1 MLDPKLLDQIID
13 VAAKAA
19 YKSSLLKGKGDK
31 NAADQAA
38 VDAMR
43 TELNNM
49 NIYGKVV
56 IGEGEMDEAPM
67 LYIGE
72 ILGKTKEPKIDIAV
86 DPLDGTKL
94 AANNQPNAISVISI
108 SEEGQL
114 LQAPDT
120 YMDKISVGPNLPENI
135 VDLDEDIKKNIENL
149 AKAKNKNVKDICICM
164 LDRDRHKHF
173 IDGAKSL
180 GSKLKLI
187 SDGDVA
193 GSIFSALKNS
203 EVDMYVGIGG
213 APEGVLAASAI
224 KCLGG
229 QFQARLKIEDDDE
242 VTRAKKL
249 GITDFKKKY
258 FLNDIVKGDVIFC
271 SSGVTDGELVSGI
284 KIDDN
289 KYHSETF
296 ALHYSQKFFKKVK
309 KLTIYEQSLCSRKR
323 VGIKRF

>member
-13 VAAKAA
+13 VSAVAA
-19 YKSSLLKGKGDK
+19 YKSSLFKGKGDK

-43 TELNNM
+43 TQLNSMRIN
-49 NIYGKVV
+49 GKVV

-72 ILGKTKEPKIDIAV
+72 TLGKSDHPKIDIAV
-86 DPLDGTKL
+86 DPLDGTTL

-108 SEEGQL
+108 SEEGML

-120 YMDKISVGPNLPENI
+120 YMDKISVGPNLPNNI
-135 VDLDEDIKKNIENL
+135 VDLDENIKINIKNLAIAKKKNIE
-149 AKAKNKNVKDICICM
+149 DICVC
-164 LDRDRHKHF
+164 LLERERHNHL
-173 IDGAKSL
+173 IEDAKSL
-180 GSKLKLI
+180 GAKLKLI

-193 GSIFSALKNS
+193 GSIFSALKTS
-203 EVDMYVGIGG
+203 EVDMYLGIGG

-229 QFQARLKIEDDDE
+229 QFQARLKIQDDNE
-242 VTRAKKL
+242 IKRATNL
-249 GITDFKKKY
+249 GIQDFDKKY
-258 FLNDIVKGDVIFC
+258 YLDDLVKGDVIFC
-271 SSGVTDGELVSGI
+271 ASGVTDGELVSGV
-284 KIDDN
+284 KLKD
-289 KYHSETF
+289 KEYETETF

-309 KLTIYEQSLCSRKR
+309 KTYQL
-323 VGIKRF
+323 

>member
-1 MLDPKLLDQIID
+1 MLEPKLLEQIID
-13 VAAKAA
+13 VAAVAA

-43 TELNNM
+43 QKLNELD
-49 NIYGKVV
+49 IYGKVV

-72 ILGKTKEPKIDIAV
+72 ILGKSKNPRIDIAV

-108 SEEGQL
+108 SEEGML

-120 YMDKISVGPNLPENI
+120 YMDKISVGHGLPENI
-135 VDLDEDIKKNIENL
+135 VDLDEDVKSNIKNL
-149 AKAKNKNVKDICICM
+149 ARAKNKSVDEICICL
-164 LDRDRHKHF
+164 LDRERHKHL
-173 IDGAKSL
+173 IEDIKSL
-180 GSKLKLI
+180 GAKLKLI

-193 GSIFSALKNS
+193 GSIFSALETS
-203 EVDMYVGIGG
+203 DVDMYLGIGG

-229 QFQARLKIEDDDE
+229 QFQARLKIQDDDE
-242 VTRAKKL
+242 IKRATNL
-249 GITDFKKKY
+249 GIKDFEKKY
-258 FLNDIVKGDVIFC
+258 YLNDLIKGDVIFC
-271 SSGVTDGELVSGI
+271 SSGVTNGELVSGVKI
-284 KIDDN
+284 KDKEYEI
-289 KYHSETF
+289 ETF

-309 KLTIYEQSLCSRKR
+309 KKYKL
-323 VGIKRF
+323 

>member
-13 VAAKAA
+13 VAAVAA
-19 YKSSLLKGKGDK
+19 YKSSLFKGKGDK

-43 TELNNM
+43 TQLNSMRIN
-49 NIYGKVV
+49 GKVV

-72 ILGKTKEPKIDIAV
+72 TLGKSDHPKIDIAV
-86 DPLDGTKL
+86 DPLDGTTL

-108 SEEGQL
+108 SEEGML

-120 YMDKISVGPNLPENI
+120 YMDKISVGPNLPNNI
-135 VDLDEDIKKNIENL
+135 VDLDENIKNNIKNLAIAKKKNIE
-149 AKAKNKNVKDICICM
+149 DICVC
-164 LDRDRHKHF
+164 LLERERHNHL
-173 IDGAKSL
+173 IEDAKSL
-180 GSKLKLI
+180 GAKLKLI

-193 GSIFSALKNS
+193 GSIFSALKTS
-203 EVDMYVGIGG
+203 EVDMYLGIGG

-229 QFQARLKIEDDDE
+229 QFQARLKIQDDNE
-242 VTRAKKL
+242 IKRATNL
-249 GITDFKKKY
+249 GIQDFDKKY
-258 FLNDIVKGDVIFC
+258 YLDDLVKGDVIFC
-271 SSGVTDGELVSGI
+271 ASGVTDGELVSGV
-284 KIDDN
+284 KLKD
-289 KYHSETF
+289 KEYETETF

-309 KLTIYEQSLCSRKR
+309 KTYQI
-323 VGIKRF
+323 

>member
-13 VAAKAA
+13 VAAVAA
-19 YKSSLLKGKGDK
+19 YKSSLFKGKGDK

-43 TELNNM
+43 TQLNSMRIN
-49 NIYGKVV
+49 GKVV

-72 ILGKTKEPKIDIAV
+72 TLGKSDHPKIDIAV
-86 DPLDGTKL
+86 DPLDGTTL

-108 SEEGQL
+108 SEEGML

-120 YMDKISVGPNLPENI
+120 YMDKISVGPNLPNNI
-135 VDLDEDIKKNIENL
+135 VDLDENIKNNIKNLAIAKKKNIE
-149 AKAKNKNVKDICICM
+149 DICVC
-164 LDRDRHKHF
+164 LLERERHKHL
-173 IDGAKSL
+173 IEDAKSL
-180 GSKLKLI
+180 GAKLKLI

-193 GSIFSALKNS
+193 GSIFSALKSS
-203 EVDMYVGIGG
+203 EVDMYLGIGG

-229 QFQARLKIEDDDE
+229 QFQARLKIQDDNE
-242 VTRAKKL
+242 IKRATNL
-249 GITDFKKKY
+249 GIQDFDKKY
-258 FLNDIVKGDVIFC
+258 YLDDLVKGDVIFC
-271 SSGVTDGELVSGI
+271 ASGVTDGELVSGV
-284 KIDDN
+284 KLKD
-289 KYHSETF
+289 KEYETETF

-309 KLTIYEQSLCSRKR
+309 KTYQL
-323 VGIKRF
+323 

>member
-13 VAAKAA
+13 VAAVAA
-19 YKSSLLKGKGDK
+19 YKSSLFKGKGDK

-43 TELNNM
+43 TQLNSMRIN
-49 NIYGKVV
+49 GKVV

-72 ILGKTKEPKIDIAV
+72 TLGKSDHPKIDIAV
-86 DPLDGTKL
+86 DPLDGTTL

-108 SEEGQL
+108 SEEGML

-120 YMDKISVGPNLPENI
+120 YMDKISVGPNLPNNI
-135 VDLDEDIKKNIENL
+135 VDLDENIKNNIKNLAIAKKKNIE
-149 AKAKNKNVKDICICM
+149 DICVC
-164 LDRDRHKHF
+164 LLERERHNHL
-173 IDGAKSL
+173 IEDAKSL
-180 GSKLKLI
+180 GAKLKLI

-193 GSIFSALKNS
+193 GSIFSSLKTS
-203 EVDMYVGIGG
+203 EVDMYLGIGG

-229 QFQARLKIEDDDE
+229 QFQARLKIQDDNE
-242 VTRAKKL
+242 VKRATNL
-249 GITDFKKKY
+249 GIQDFDKKY
-258 FLNDIVKGDVIFC
+258 YLDDLVKGDVIFC
-271 SSGVTDGELVSGI
+271 ASGVTDGELVSGV
-284 KIDDN
+284 KLKD
-289 KYHSETF
+289 KEYETETF

-309 KLTIYEQSLCSRKR
+309 KTYQL
-323 VGIKRF
+323 

>member
-1 MLDPKLLDQIID
+1 MLDPKLLDEIIS

-19 YKSSLLKGKGDK
+19 YKSSLLKGQGDK

-43 TELNNM
+43 TELNSM

-72 ILGKTKEPKIDIAV
+72 VLGKSSSPKIDIAV

-108 SEEGQL
+108 SEEGML

-120 YMDKISVGPNLPENI
+120 YMDKISVGSGLPDHV
-135 VDLDEDIKKNIENL
+135 VDLDEDIKKNIQNL
-149 AKAKNKNVKDICICM
+149 AKAQKKEVKDICVCM
-164 LDRDRHKHF
+164 LERDRHQHL
-173 IDGAKSL
+173 IDDAKSI

-193 GSIFSALKNS
+193 GSIFSALGS
-203 EVDMYVGIGG
+203 SDVDMYVGIGG
-213 APEGVLAASAI
+213 APEGVLAASAV

-229 QFQARLKIEDDDE
+229 QFQARLKITDKSEAS
-242 VTRAKKL
+242 RANKL
-249 GITDFKKKY
+249 GITDFDKKY
-258 FLNDIVKGDVIFC
+258 FLKDIVKGDVIFC
-271 SSGVTDGELVSGI
+271 STGVTDGELVTGI
-284 KIDDN
+284 KLN
-289 KYHSETF
+289 KDSFESETF
-296 ALHYSQKFFKKVK
+296 ALHYSQNFFKKVK
-309 KLTIYEQSLCSRKR
+309 KTFQI
-323 VGIKRF
+323 

>member
-1 MLDPKLLDQIID
+1 MLDPKLLDEIIN

-19 YKSSLLKGKGDK
+19 YKSSLLKGQGDK

-43 TELNNM
+43 TELNSM

-72 ILGKTKEPKIDIAV
+72 VLGKSSSPKIDIAV

-108 SEEGQL
+108 SEEGML

-120 YMDKISVGPNLPENI
+120 YMDKISVGSGLPDHV
-135 VDLDEDIKKNIENL
+135 VDLDEDIKKNIQNL
-149 AKAKNKNVKDICICM
+149 AKAQKKEVKDICVCM
-164 LDRDRHKHF
+164 LERDRHQYL
-173 IDGAKSL
+173 IDDAKSI

-193 GSIFSALKNS
+193 GSIFSALGS
-203 EVDMYVGIGG
+203 SDVDMYVGIGG
-213 APEGVLAASAI
+213 APEGVLAASAV

-229 QFQARLKIEDDDE
+229 QFQARLKITDKDE
-242 VTRAKKL
+242 ASRANKL
-249 GITDFKKKY
+249 GITDFDKKY
-258 FLNDIVKGDVIFC
+258 FLKDIVKGDVIFC
-271 SSGVTDGELVSGI
+271 STGVTDGELVTGI
-284 KIDDN
+284 KLKKDSFE
-289 KYHSETF
+289 SETF
-296 ALHYSQKFFKKVK
+296 ALHYSQNFFKKVK
-309 KLTIYEQSLCSRKR
+309 KTFQI
-323 VGIKRF
+323 

>member
-13 VAAKAA
+13 VAAVAA
-19 YKSSLLKGKGDK
+19 YKSSLFKGKGDK

-43 TELNNM
+43 TQLNSMRIN
-49 NIYGKVV
+49 GKVV

-72 ILGKTKEPKIDIAV
+72 TLGKSDHPKIDIAV
-86 DPLDGTKL
+86 DPLDGTTL

-108 SEEGQL
+108 SEEGML

-120 YMDKISVGPNLPENI
+120 YMDKISVGPNLPNNI
-135 VDLDEDIKKNIENL
+135 VDLDENIKNNIKNLAIAKKKNIE
-149 AKAKNKNVKDICICM
+149 DICVC
-164 LDRDRHKHF
+164 LLERERHNHL
-173 IDGAKSL
+173 IEDAKSL
-180 GSKLKLI
+180 GAKLKLI

-193 GSIFSALKNS
+193 GSIFSSLKTS
-203 EVDMYVGIGG
+203 EVDMYLGIGG

-229 QFQARLKIEDDDE
+229 QFQARLKIQDDNE
-242 VTRAKKL
+242 IKRATNL
-249 GITDFKKKY
+249 GIQDFDKKY
-258 FLNDIVKGDVIFC
+258 YLDDLVKGDVIFC
-271 SSGVTDGELVSGI
+271 ASGVTDGELVSGV
-284 KIDDN
+284 KLKD
-289 KYHSETF
+289 KEYETETF

-309 KLTIYEQSLCSRKR
+309 KTYQLWKTPLSKVKS
-323 VGIKRF
+323 G

>member
-13 VAAKAA
+13 VAAISA

-43 TELNNM
+43 TQLNSM
-49 NIYGKVV
+49 NINGKVV

-72 ILGKTKEPKIDIAV
+72 TLGKSDGPKIDIAV

-94 AANNQPNAISVISI
+94 AANDQPNAISVISI
-108 SEEGQL
+108 SEEGML

-135 VDLDEDIKKNIENL
+135 VDLDEDVKKNIKNL
-149 AKAKNKNVKDICICM
+149 ARAKKINIEDICIC
-164 LDRDRHKHF
+164 LLNRERHKHF
-173 IDGAKSL
+173 VEDIKSL
-180 GSKLKLI
+180 GAKLKLI

-193 GSIFSALKNS
+193 GSIFSALETS
-203 EVDMYVGIGG
+203 DVDMYLGIGG

-229 QFQARLKIEDDDE
+229 QFQARLKIQDDDE
-242 VTRAKKL
+242 IKRATNL
-249 GITDFKKKY
+249 GIKDFDKKY
-258 FLNDIVKGDVIFC
+258 YLNDLVKGDVIFC
-271 SSGVTDGELVSGI
+271 SSGVTDGELVSGVKI
-284 KIDDN
+284 KD
-289 KYHSETF
+289 KEYETETF

-309 KLTIYEQSLCSRKR
+309 KTYQL
-323 VGIKRF
+323 

>member
-1 MLDPKLLDQIID
+1 MLEPKLLEQIID
-13 VAAKAA
+13 VAAVAA

-43 TELNNM
+43 QKLNELN
-49 NIYGKVV
+49 ICGKVV

-72 ILGKTKEPKIDIAV
+72 ILGKSKNPRIDIAV

-108 SEEGQL
+108 SEEGML

-120 YMDKISVGPNLPENI
+120 YMDKISVGHGLPENI
-135 VDLDEDIKKNIENL
+135 VDLDEDVKSNIKNL
-149 AKAKNKNVKDICICM
+149 ARAKNKSVDEICICL
-164 LDRDRHKHF
+164 LDRERHKHF
-173 IDGAKSL
+173 IEDIKSL
-180 GSKLKLI
+180 GAKLKLI

-193 GSIFSALKNS
+193 GSIFSALETS
-203 EVDMYVGIGG
+203 DVDMYLGIGG

-229 QFQARLKIEDDDE
+229 QFQARLKIQDDDE
-242 VTRAKKL
+242 IKRATNL
-249 GITDFKKKY
+249 GIKDFEKKY
-258 FLNDIVKGDVIFC
+258 YLNDLVKGDVIFC
-271 SSGVTDGELVSGI
+271 LSGVTDGDLVSGV
-284 KIDDN
+284 KLRN
-289 KYHSETF
+289 KEYETETF

-309 KLTIYEQSLCSRKR
+309 KKYKI
-323 VGIKRF
+323 

>member
-1 MLDPKLLDQIID
+1 MSIDPKFLKLF
-13 VAAKAA
+13 VKATEKAA
-19 YKSSLLKGKGDK
+19 IGASKFIGKKDKIGADKG
-31 NAADQAA
+31 A
-38 VDAMR
+38 VDPMR
-43 TELNNM
+43 RELNKINM
-49 NIYGKVV
+49 EGTIV

-120 YMDKISVGPNLPENI
+120 YMDKISVGPNLPDNI

-164 LDRDRHKHF
+164 LERDRHKHY

-284 KIDDN
+284 KIYDY

-309 KLTIYEQSLCSRKR
+309 KTYDI
-323 VGIKRF
+323 

>member
-13 VAAKAA
+13 VAAVAA
-19 YKSSLLKGKGDK
+19 YKSSLFKGKGDK

-43 TELNNM
+43 TQLNSMRIN
-49 NIYGKVV
+49 GKVV

-72 ILGKTKEPKIDIAV
+72 TLGKSDHPKIDIAV
-86 DPLDGTKL
+86 DPLDGTTL

-108 SEEGQL
+108 SEEGML

-120 YMDKISVGPNLPENI
+120 YMDKISVGPNLPNNI
-135 VDLDEDIKKNIENL
+135 VDLDENIKNNIKNLAIAKKKNIE
-149 AKAKNKNVKDICICM
+149 DICVC
-164 LDRDRHKHF
+164 LLERERHNHL
-173 IDGAKSL
+173 IEDAKSL
-180 GSKLKLI
+180 GAKLKLI

-193 GSIFSALKNS
+193 GSIFSSLKTS
-203 EVDMYVGIGG
+203 EVDMYLGIGG

-229 QFQARLKIEDDDE
+229 QFQARLKIQDDNE
-242 VTRAKKL
+242 IKRATNL
-249 GITDFKKKY
+249 GIQDFNKKY
-258 FLNDIVKGDVIFC
+258 YLDDLVKGDVIFC
-271 SSGVTDGELVSGI
+271 ASGVTDGELISGV
-284 KIDDN
+284 KLKD
-289 KYHSETF
+289 KEYETETF

-309 KLTIYEQSLCSRKR
+309 KTYQL
-323 VGIKRF
+323 

>member
-13 VAAKAA
+13 VAAISA

-43 TELNNM
+43 TQLNRMSIN
-49 NIYGKVV
+49 GKVV

-72 ILGKTKEPKIDIAV
+72 ILGKSDQPKIDIAV

-108 SEEGQL
+108 SEEGML

-120 YMDKISVGPNLPENI
+120 YMDKISVGPNLPKNI
-135 VDLDEDIKKNIENL
+135 VDLDEDVKKNIKNL
-149 AKAKNKNVKDICICM
+149 ARAKKRNIEDICIC
-164 LDRDRHKHF
+164 LLNRERHKHF
-173 IDGAKSL
+173 MEDIKSL
-180 GSKLKLI
+180 GAKLKLI

-193 GSIFSALKNS
+193 GSIFSALETS
-203 EVDMYVGIGG
+203 DVDMYLGIGG

-229 QFQARLKIEDDDE
+229 QFQARLKIQDDDE
-242 VTRAKKL
+242 IKRATNL
-249 GITDFKKKY
+249 GIKDFDKKY
-258 FLNDIVKGDVIFC
+258 YLNDLVKGDVIFC
-271 SSGVTDGELVSGI
+271 SSGVTDGELVSGVKI
-284 KIDDN
+284 KN
-289 KYHSETF
+289 KEYETETF

-309 KLTIYEQSLCSRKR
+309 KKYKI
-323 VGIKRF
+323 

>member
-13 VAAKAA
+13 VAAISA

-43 TELNNM
+43 TQLNSM
-49 NIYGKVV
+49 SISGKVV

-72 ILGKTKEPKIDIAV
+72 TLGKSNQPKIDIAV

-108 SEEGQL
+108 SEEGML

-120 YMDKISVGPNLPENI
+120 YMDKISVGHGLPENI
-135 VDLDEDIKKNIENL
+135 VDLDEDVKNNIKNL
-149 AKAKNKNVKDICICM
+149 AKAKNKNIDDICICL
-164 LDRDRHKHF
+164 LDRERHEHF
-173 IDGAKSL
+173 IEDIKSL
-180 GSKLKLI
+180 GAKLKLI

-193 GSIFSALKNS
+193 GSIFSALETS
-203 EVDMYVGIGG
+203 DVDMYLGIGG

-229 QFQARLKIEDDDE
+229 QFQARLKIKDEDE
-242 VTRAKKL
+242 IKRATNL
-249 GITDFKKKY
+249 GIKDFDKKY
-258 FLNDIVKGDVIFC
+258 YLNDLVKGDVIFC
-271 SSGVTDGELVSGI
+271 SSGVTDGELVSGVKI
-284 KIDDN
+284 KD
-289 KYHSETF
+289 KEYETETF

-309 KLTIYEQSLCSRKR
+309 KKYKI
-323 VGIKRF
+323 

>member
-1 MLDPKLLDQIID
+1 MLEPKLLDQIID
-13 VAAKAA
+13 VAAVAA

-43 TELNNM
+43 QKLNELN
-49 NIYGKVV
+49 ICGKVV

-72 ILGKTKEPKIDIAV
+72 ILGKSKNPRIDIAV

-108 SEEGQL
+108 SEEGML

-120 YMDKISVGPNLPENI
+120 YMDKISVGRGLPENI
-135 VDLDEDIKKNIENL
+135 VDLDEDVKSNIKNL
-149 AKAKNKNVKDICICM
+149 ARAKNKSVDEICICL
-164 LDRDRHKHF
+164 LDRERHKHF
-173 IDGAKSL
+173 IEDIKSL
-180 GSKLKLI
+180 GAKLKLI

-193 GSIFSALKNS
+193 GSIFSALETS
-203 EVDMYVGIGG
+203 DVDMYLGIGG

-229 QFQARLKIEDDDE
+229 QFQARLKIQDDDE
-242 VTRAKKL
+242 IKRATNL
-249 GITDFKKKY
+249 GIKDFEKKY
-258 FLNDIVKGDVIFC
+258 YLNDLVKGDVIFC
-271 SSGVTDGELVSGI
+271 SSGVTDGDLVSGV
-284 KIDDN
+284 KLRN
-289 KYHSETF
+289 KEYETETF

-309 KLTIYEQSLCSRKR
+309 KKYKI
-323 VGIKRF
+323 

>member
-49 NIYGKVV
+49 NICGKVV

-72 ILGKTKEPKIDIAV
+72 ILGKTKDPKIDIAV

-120 YMDKISVGPNLPENI
+120 YMDKISVGPNLPNNI

-149 AKAKNKNVKDICICM
+149 AKAKNKNVKDICICI

-229 QFQARLKIEDDDE
+229 QFQARLKIENDDE

-284 KIDDN
+284 KIDDY

-296 ALHYSQKFFKKVK
+296 ALHYSQKFLKK
-309 KLTIYEQSLCSRKR
+309 
-323 VGIKRF
+323 

>member
-1 MLDPKLLDQIID
+1 MLEPKLLEQIID
-13 VAAKAA
+13 VAAVAA

-43 TELNNM
+43 QKLNELN
-49 NIYGKVV
+49 ICGKVV

-72 ILGKTKEPKIDIAV
+72 ILGKSKNPRIDIAV

-94 AANNQPNAISVISI
+94 AANNKPNAISVISI
-108 SEEGQL
+108 SEEGML

-120 YMDKISVGPNLPENI
+120 YMDKISVGPHLPENI
-135 VDLDEDIKKNIENL
+135 VDLDEDVKNNIKNL
-149 AKAKNKNVKDICICM
+149 ARAKNKSVDDICICL
-164 LDRDRHKHF
+164 LDRERHEH
-173 IDGAKSL
+173 IIEDIKSL
-180 GSKLKLI
+180 GAKLKLI

-193 GSIFSALKNS
+193 GSIFSALETS
-203 EVDMYVGIGG
+203 DVDMYLGIGG

-229 QFQARLKIEDDDE
+229 QFQARLKIQDDDE
-242 VTRAKKL
+242 IKRATNL
-249 GITDFKKKY
+249 GIKDFEKKY
-258 FLNDIVKGDVIFC
+258 YLNDLIKGDVIFC
-271 SSGVTDGELVSGI
+271 SSGVTNGELVSGVKI
-284 KIDDN
+284 KDKEYEI
-289 KYHSETF
+289 ETF

-309 KLTIYEQSLCSRKR
+309 KKYKI
-323 VGIKRF
+323 

>member
-13 VAAKAA
+13 VAAVAA
-19 YKSSLLKGKGDK
+19 YKSSLFKGKGDK

-43 TELNNM
+43 TQLNSMRIN
-49 NIYGKVV
+49 GKVV

-72 ILGKTKEPKIDIAV
+72 TLGKSDYPKIDIAV
-86 DPLDGTKL
+86 DPLDGTTL

-108 SEEGQL
+108 SEEGML

-120 YMDKISVGPNLPENI
+120 YMDKISVGPNLPNNI
-135 VDLDEDIKKNIENL
+135 VDLDENIKNNIKNLAIAKKKNIE
-149 AKAKNKNVKDICICM
+149 DICVC
-164 LDRDRHKHF
+164 LLERERHNHL
-173 IDGAKSL
+173 IEDAKSL
-180 GSKLKLI
+180 GAKLKLI

-193 GSIFSALKNS
+193 GSIFSSLKTS
-203 EVDMYVGIGG
+203 EVDMYLGIGG

-229 QFQARLKIEDDDE
+229 QFQARLKIQDDNE
-242 VTRAKKL
+242 IKRATNL
-249 GITDFKKKY
+249 GIQDFDKKY
-258 FLNDIVKGDVIFC
+258 YLDDLVKGDVIFC
-271 SSGVTDGELVSGI
+271 ASGVTDGELVSGV
-284 KIDDN
+284 KLKD
-289 KYHSETF
+289 KEYETETF

-309 KLTIYEQSLCSRKR
+309 KTYQL
-323 VGIKRF
+323 

>member
-1 MLDPKLLDQIID
+1 MLDPKLLEQIID
-13 VAAKAA
+13 VAAIAA
-19 YKSSLLKGKGDK
+19 YQSSLLKGKGDK

-43 TELNNM
+43 QKLNDL

-72 ILGKTKEPKIDIAV
+72 VLGKSENPRIDIAV

-108 SEEGQL
+108 AEEGML

-120 YMDKISVGPNLPENI
+120 YMNKISVGPNLPNHI
-135 VDLDEDIKKNIENL
+135 VDLDEDIKKNIQNL
-149 AKAKNKNVKDICICM
+149 AKAKKKSINDICICV
-164 LDRDRHKHF
+164 LDRERHFHL

-180 GSKLKLI
+180 GSKVKLI

-193 GSIFSALKNS
+193 GSIYSALATTD
-203 EVDMYVGIGG
+203 VDMFLGIGG

-229 QFQARLKIEDDDE
+229 QFQARLIIKNDDE
-242 VTRAKKL
+242 IARAKKL
-249 GITDFKKKY
+249 GIKDFEKKY
-258 FLNDIVKGDVIFC
+258 YLDEIVKGDVIFC
-271 SSGVTDGELVSGI
+271 STGVTDGELVSGI
-284 KIDDN
+284 KIKDN
-289 KYHSETF
+289 MYETETF
-296 ALHYSQKFFKKVK
+296 ALHYSQKFFQKVK
-309 KLTIYEQSLCSRKR
+309 KKYQ
-323 VGIKRF
+323 V

>member
-1 MLDPKLLDQIID
+1 MLDAKLLDQIID

-19 YKSSLLKGKGDK
+19 YKSSLLKGRGDK

-43 TELNNM
+43 TELNSM
-49 NIYGKVV
+49 NIRGKVV

-72 ILGKTKEPKIDIAV
+72 ILGKSKEPKIDIAV

-94 AANNQPNAISVISI
+94 AANNEPNAISVISI

-120 YMDKISVGPNLPENI
+120 YMDKISVGPNLPPNI
-135 VDLDEDIKKNIENL
+135 ADLDEDIKKNITNL
-149 AKAKNKNVKDICICM
+149 AKAKNKDVKDICVCM
-164 LDRDRHKHF
+164 LDRDRHQHF
-173 IDGAKSL
+173 MDGAKSL

-193 GSIFSALKNS
+193 GSIFSALDNS
-203 EVDMYVGIGG
+203 NVDMYVGIGG

-229 QFQARLKIEDDDE
+229 QFQARLKIEDEDE
-242 VTRAKKL
+242 ISRANNL
-249 GITDFKKKY
+249 GITDFNKKY
-258 FLNDIVKGDVIFC
+258 DLDHIVKGDVIFC
-271 SSGVTDGELVSGI
+271 CSGVTDGELVSGI
-284 KIDDN
+284 QIDDS
-289 KYHSETF
+289 KFHSETF
-296 ALHYSQKFFKKVK
+296 ALHYSQNFFKKVK
-309 KLTIYEQSLCSRKR
+309 KSYNI
-323 VGIKRF
+323 

>member
-1 MLDPKLLDQIID
+1 MLEPNLLDQIID
-13 VAAKAA
+13 VAAVAA

-43 TELNNM
+43 QKLNELN
-49 NIYGKVV
+49 ICGKVV

-72 ILGKTKEPKIDIAV
+72 ILGKSKNPRIDIAV

-108 SEEGQL
+108 SEEGML

-120 YMDKISVGPNLPENI
+120 YMDKISVGHGLPENI
-135 VDLDEDIKKNIENL
+135 VDLDEDVKSNIKNL
-149 AKAKNKNVKDICICM
+149 ARAKNKSVDEICICL
-164 LDRDRHKHF
+164 LDRERHENF
-173 IDGAKSL
+173 IEDIKSL
-180 GSKLKLI
+180 GAKLKLI

-193 GSIFSALKNS
+193 GSIFSALETS
-203 EVDMYVGIGG
+203 DVDMYLGTGG

-229 QFQARLKIEDDDE
+229 QFQARLKIKDEDE
-242 VTRAKKL
+242 IKRATNL
-249 GITDFKKKY
+249 GIKDFDKKY
-258 FLNDIVKGDVIFC
+258 YLNDIVKGDVIFC
-271 SSGVTDGELVSGI
+271 SSGVTDGELVSGVKI
-284 KIDDN
+284 KD
-289 KYHSETF
+289 KEYETETF

-309 KLTIYEQSLCSRKR
+309 KKYKI
-323 VGIKRF
+323 

>member
-1 MLDPKLLDQIID
+1 MLDSKLLDQIID
-13 VAAKAA
+13 VAAISA

-43 TELNNM
+43 TQLNSM
-49 NIYGKVV
+49 SISGKVV

-72 ILGKTKEPKIDIAV
+72 TLGKSNQPKIDIAV

-108 SEEGQL
+108 SEEGML

-120 YMDKISVGPNLPENI
+120 YMDKISVGHGLPENI
-135 VDLDEDIKKNIENL
+135 VDLDEDVKINIKNL
-149 AKAKNKNVKDICICM
+149 AKAKNKNIDDICICL
-164 LDRDRHKHF
+164 LDRERHEHF
-173 IDGAKSL
+173 IEDIKSL
-180 GSKLKLI
+180 GAKLKLI

-193 GSIFSALKNS
+193 GSIFSALETS
-203 EVDMYVGIGG
+203 DVDMYLGIGG

-229 QFQARLKIEDDDE
+229 QFQARLKIKDEDE
-242 VTRAKKL
+242 IKRATNL
-249 GITDFKKKY
+249 GIKDFDKKY
-258 FLNDIVKGDVIFC
+258 YLNDLVKGDVIFC
-271 SSGVTDGELVSGI
+271 SSGVTDGELVSGVKI
-284 KIDDN
+284 KD
-289 KYHSETF
+289 KEYETETF

-309 KLTIYEQSLCSRKR
+309 KKYKI
-323 VGIKRF
+323 

>member
-13 VAAKAA
+13 VAAISA

-43 TELNNM
+43 TQLNSM
-49 NIYGKVV
+49 SISGKVV

-72 ILGKTKEPKIDIAV
+72 TLGKSDQPKIDIAV

-108 SEEGQL
+108 SEEGML

-120 YMDKISVGPNLPENI
+120 YMDKISVGHGLPENI
-135 VDLDEDIKKNIENL
+135 VDLDEDVKNNIKNL
-149 AKAKNKNVKDICICM
+149 AKAKNKNIDDICICL
-164 LDRDRHKHF
+164 LDRERHEHF
-173 IDGAKSL
+173 IEDIKSL

-193 GSIFSALKNS
+193 GSIFSALETSN
-203 EVDMYVGIGG
+203 VDMYLGIGG

-229 QFQARLKIEDDDE
+229 QFQARLKIKDDDE
-242 VTRAKKL
+242 IKRATNL
-249 GITDFKKKY
+249 GIKDFDKKY
-258 FLNDIVKGDVIFC
+258 YLNDLVKGDVIFC
-271 SSGVTDGELVSGI
+271 SSGVTDGELVSGVKI
-284 KIDDN
+284 KD
-289 KYHSETF
+289 KEYETETF

-309 KLTIYEQSLCSRKR
+309 KKYKI
-323 VGIKRF
+323 

>member
-13 VAAKAA
+13 VAAISA
-19 YKSSLLKGKGDK
+19 YRSSLLKGKGDK

-43 TELNNM
+43 TQLNSM
-49 NIYGKVV
+49 SICGKVV

-72 ILGKTKEPKIDIAV
+72 TLGKSNQPKIDIAV

-108 SEEGQL
+108 SEEGML

-120 YMDKISVGPNLPENI
+120 YMDKISVGHGLPENI
-135 VDLDEDIKKNIENL
+135 VDLDEDVKINIKNL
-149 AKAKNKNVKDICICM
+149 AKAKNKNIDDICICL
-164 LDRDRHKHF
+164 LDRERHEHF
-173 IDGAKSL
+173 IEDIKSL
-180 GSKLKLI
+180 GAKLKLI

-193 GSIFSALKNS
+193 GSIFSALETS
-203 EVDMYVGIGG
+203 DVDMYLGIGG

-229 QFQARLKIEDDDE
+229 QFQARLKIKDDDE
-242 VTRAKKL
+242 IKRATNL
-249 GITDFKKKY
+249 GIKDFDKKY
-258 FLNDIVKGDVIFC
+258 YLNDLVKGDVIFC
-271 SSGVTDGELVSGI
+271 SSGVTDGELVSGVKI
-284 KIDDN
+284 KD
-289 KYHSETF
+289 KEYETETF

-309 KLTIYEQSLCSRKR
+309 KKYKI
-323 VGIKRF
+323 

>member
-203 EVDMYVGIGG
+203 EIDMYVGIGG

-229 QFQARLKIEDDDE
+229 QFQARLKIDDDDE

-271 SSGVTDGELVSGI
+271 SSGVTDGDLVSGI

-289 KYHSETF
+289 KYHSETL

-309 KLTIYEQSLCSRKR
+309 KTYDI
-323 VGIKRF
+323 

>member
-1 MLDPKLLDQIID
+1 MLEPKLLEQIID
-13 VAAKAA
+13 VAAFAA

-31 NAADQAA
+31 NTADQAA

-43 TELNNM
+43 QKLNELN
-49 NIYGKVV
+49 ICGKVV

-72 ILGKTKEPKIDIAV
+72 ILGKSKNPRIDIAV

-108 SEEGQL
+108 SEEGML

-120 YMDKISVGPNLPENI
+120 YMDKISVGHGLPENI
-135 VDLDEDIKKNIENL
+135 VDLDEDVKSNIKNL
-149 AKAKNKNVKDICICM
+149 ARAKNKSVDEICICL
-164 LDRDRHKHF
+164 LDRERHKHF
-173 IDGAKSL
+173 IEDIKSL
-180 GSKLKLI
+180 GAKLKLI

-193 GSIFSALKNS
+193 GSIFSALETS
-203 EVDMYVGIGG
+203 DVDMYLGIGG

-229 QFQARLKIEDDDE
+229 QFQARLKIQDNDE
-242 VTRAKKL
+242 IKRATNL
-249 GITDFKKKY
+249 GIKDFEKKY
-258 FLNDIVKGDVIFC
+258 YLNDLVKGDVIFC
-271 SSGVTDGELVSGI
+271 SSGVTDGDLVSGV
-284 KIDDN
+284 KLRN
-289 KYHSETF
+289 KEYETETF

-309 KLTIYEQSLCSRKR
+309 KKYKIWIIPLFKEKS
-323 VGIKRF
+323 G

>member
-1 MLDPKLLDQIID
+1 MLEPKLLEQIID
-13 VAAKAA
+13 VAAVAA

-43 TELNNM
+43 QKLNELN
-49 NIYGKVV
+49 ICGKVV

-72 ILGKTKEPKIDIAV
+72 ILGKSKNPRIDIAV

-108 SEEGQL
+108 SEEGML

-120 YMDKISVGPNLPENI
+120 YMDKISVGHGLPENI
-135 VDLDEDIKKNIENL
+135 VDLDEDVKTNIKNL
-149 AKAKNKNVKDICICM
+149 ARAKNKSVDEICICL
-164 LDRDRHKHF
+164 LDRERHKHF
-173 IDGAKSL
+173 IEDIKSL
-180 GSKLKLI
+180 GAKLKLI

-193 GSIFSALKNS
+193 GSIFSALETS
-203 EVDMYVGIGG
+203 DVDMYLGIGG

-229 QFQARLKIEDDDE
+229 QFQARLKIQDDDE
-242 VTRAKKL
+242 IKRATNL
-249 GITDFKKKY
+249 GIKDFEKKY
-258 FLNDIVKGDVIFC
+258 YLNDLVKGDVIFC
-271 SSGVTDGELVSGI
+271 SSGVTDGDLVSGV
-284 KIDDN
+284 KLRN
-289 KYHSETF
+289 KEYETETF
-296 ALHYSQKFFKKVK
+296 ALHYSQKFFKKAK
-309 KLTIYEQSLCSRKR
+309 KKYKI
-323 VGIKRF
+323 

>member
-1 MLDPKLLDQIID
+1 MLEPKLLEQIID
-13 VAAKAA
+13 VAAVAA

-43 TELNNM
+43 QKLNELN
-49 NIYGKVV
+49 ICGKVV

-72 ILGKTKEPKIDIAV
+72 ILGKSKNPRIDIAV

-108 SEEGQL
+108 SEEGML

-120 YMDKISVGPNLPENI
+120 YMDKISVGHGLPENI
-135 VDLDEDIKKNIENL
+135 VDLDEDVKSNIKNL
-149 AKAKNKNVKDICICM
+149 ARAKNKSVDEICICL
-164 LDRDRHKHF
+164 LDRERHKHF
-173 IDGAKSL
+173 IEDIKSL
-180 GSKLKLI
+180 GAKLKLI

-193 GSIFSALKNS
+193 GSIFSALETS
-203 EVDMYVGIGG
+203 DVDMYLGIGG

-229 QFQARLKIEDDDE
+229 QFQARLKIQDDDE
-242 VTRAKKL
+242 IKRATNL
-249 GITDFKKKY
+249 GIKDFEKKY
-258 FLNDIVKGDVIFC
+258 YLNDLVKGDVIFC
-271 SSGVTDGELVSGI
+271 LSGVTDGDLVSGV
-284 KIDDN
+284 KLRN
-289 KYHSETF
+289 KEYETETF
-296 ALHYSQKFFKKVK
+296 ALHYSQKFFKKAK
-309 KLTIYEQSLCSRKR
+309 KKYKI
-323 VGIKRF
+323 

>member
-1 MLDPKLLDQIID
+1 MLEPKLLDQIID
-13 VAAKAA
+13 VAAVAA

-43 TELNNM
+43 QKLNELN
-49 NIYGKVV
+49 ICGKVV

-72 ILGKTKEPKIDIAV
+72 ILGKSKNPRIDIAV

-108 SEEGQL
+108 SEEGML

-120 YMDKISVGPNLPENI
+120 YMDKISVGRGLPENI
-135 VDLDEDIKKNIENL
+135 VDLDEDVKRNIKNL
-149 AKAKNKNVKDICICM
+149 ARAKNKSVDEICICL
-164 LDRDRHKHF
+164 LDRERHKHF
-173 IDGAKSL
+173 IEDIKSL
-180 GSKLKLI
+180 GAKLKLI

-193 GSIFSALKNS
+193 GSIFSALETS
-203 EVDMYVGIGG
+203 DVDMYLGIGG

-229 QFQARLKIEDDDE
+229 QFQARLKIQDDDE
-242 VTRAKKL
+242 IKRATNL
-249 GITDFKKKY
+249 GIKDFEKKY
-258 FLNDIVKGDVIFC
+258 YLNDLVKGDVIFC
-271 SSGVTDGELVSGI
+271 SSGVTDGDLVSGV
-284 KIDDN
+284 KLRN
-289 KYHSETF
+289 KEYETETF

-309 KLTIYEQSLCSRKR
+309 KKYKI
-323 VGIKRF
+323 